1 MQQAQLRQDLLGVF
15 VPLLGQHH
23 LHIFLVHPIVAF
35 GAVFFFLR
43 REMSGHLVHDLVQL
57 NVVVGLPRNNQR
69 RARFVNQDAVH
80 FVHHGEVELALD
92 FVVDVVHHV
101 VAQVV
106 KAEFIV
112 RAVGDVAAVG
122 LLAVE

>member
-1 MQQAQLRQDLLGVF
+1 
-15 VPLLGQHH
+15 
-23 LHIFLVHPIVAF
+23 
-35 GAVFFFLR
+35 
-43 REMSGHLVHDLVQL
+43 MSGHLVHDLVQL
-57 NVVVGLPRNNQR
+57 NVVIGLPRNNQR

-80 FVHHGEVELALD
+80 FVYHGEVELALD